1 MSVMQKPT
9 QEDMIKTKGA
19 KLMDKTFIQQLE
31 DVVSD
36 IKDDF
41 DEGVNDSKTLSYARG
56 AADALNRLVR
66 HFKEIEDGE

>member
-1 MSVMQKPT
+1 
-9 QEDMIKTKGA
+9 
-19 KLMDKTFIQQLE
+19 MDKTFIQQLE

-56 AADALNRLVR
+56 AADALNSLVR